1 MRFNREC
8 DGTVIDSSSMDCM
21 ANSTASKR
29 WAFLGFFTLVFWF
42 DLVSR
47 QAFAQE
53 ITQAS
58 ASDTM
63 TKREAVAESQKK
75 IAGQLTPNQLQQWTW
90 PHEPLE
96 LLAVRKQS
104 SFVTCMATIPN
115 EKNFLLAGREVT
127 LWSAHKNKP
136 EHVFDWTWIPNT
148 YMIAIA
154 VSPDG
159 KWFVTADVLGKLYRW
174 ELASRKLTKVKDI
187 GMFDIADLAISA
199 DGKEIAVLRCKLG
212 EGVVALVDSQNFA
225 LKSNFSIDKDKN
237 DKFRIDK
244 WGNIQIFSADYADR
258 LNLQVSNRL
267 EYIDNN
273 RLVTM
278 GRGTSIWNT
287 ATGELERDINRLE
300 PVVIGSVK
308 DGNRLFTANSKYL
321 QVWNKPGMSLASTLE
336 NSFYRNELLT
346 FSPNG
351 RYFANLNE
359 LALRIWD
366 SQSSQCV
373 QTIRVDIDR
382 ENKSVGMEWLAEEN
396 VLVVVEQHGAI
407 RIWGTRSEGEKL
419 DLIPKSAP
427 KHESETKLV
436 FDRIPATSIEAQSV
450 LDFGQIPYPKGSKMV
465 YSTLEAFSCESPLDM
480 KEAKLF
486 FRYHFSRLGWLEHLN
501 PNSDTIE
508 FRKDDFMMTAK
519 FESKATGKTQIWLSY
534 GSNYDIRQ
542 APRLKVGDIQV
553 DFESANSVIY
563 RTHANLLTIECGLIR
578 LMKESGW
585 VLFGSISNGPDKPT
599 DHFSN
604 VKTPE
609 RLLTFLKDGVVL
621 GIAIDQSPNEQVP
634 STIEYAKWLSEYS
647 VPFPSGVTFVEFDF
661 RNRCSFAAVA
671 WMKSVDLKAFYDR
684 ELVRQGWTALP
695 SQPSPYRD
703 HYAQTYIRGQR
714 DLTLTF
720 RQHLNDKSV
729 VFAYGGQNT
738 WQMTKLMFEGSKEE
752 IKSTVDKYMS
762 YVEWLDKQSYTK
774 DYDSIDRY
782 ESEMKAFLAV
792 RP

>member
-1 MRFNREC
+1 
-8 DGTVIDSSSMDCM
+8 
-21 ANSTASKR
+21 
-29 WAFLGFFTLVFWF
+29 
-42 DLVSR
+42 
-47 QAFAQE
+47 
-53 ITQAS
+53 
-58 ASDTM
+58 
-63 TKREAVAESQKK
+63 
-75 IAGQLTPNQLQQWTW
+75 
-90 PHEPLE
+90 
-96 LLAVRKQS
+96 
-104 SFVTCMATIPN
+104 
-115 EKNFLLAGREVT
+115 
-127 LWSAHKNKP
+127 
-136 EHVFDWTWIPNT
+136 
-148 YMIAIA
+148 
-154 VSPDG
+154 
-159 KWFVTADVLGKLYRW
+159 
-174 ELASRKLTKVKDI
+174 
-187 GMFDIADLAISA
+187 MFDIADLAISA

-212 EGVVALVDSQNFA
+212 EGVVALVDSKNFA
-225 LKSNFSIDKDKN
+225 LKSSFSIDKDKN

-244 WGNIQIFSADYADR
+244 WGNVQIFSVDYADR

-287 ATGELERDINRLE
+287 ATGELERDINKLE

-366 SQSSQCV
+366 TQSSQCI
-373 QTIRVDIDR
+373 QTIGVDIDR

-407 RIWGTRSEGEKL
+407 RIWGTRSVGEKQG
-419 DLIPKSAP
+419 LIPKQEP
-427 KHESETKLV
+427 NQENVEEPV

-465 YSTLEAFSCESPLDM
+465 YSTLEAFNCESPLDM

-486 FRYHFSRLGWLEHLN
+486 FRYHFSKMGWLEN
-501 PNSDTIE
+501 SAPNSDTIE
-508 FRKDDFMMTAK
+508 FRKDGFMMTSK
-519 FESKATGKTQIWLSY
+519 FESKTTGTTRIRLSY
-534 GSNYDIRQ
+534 GSNYDLRQ
-542 APRLKVGDIQV
+542 APRLKVGDLQV

-563 RTHANLLTIECGLIR
+563 RTHASLLTIECGLIR
-578 LMKESGW
+578 LMKEAGW
-585 VLFGSISNGPDKPT
+585 VLFGNVTNGPDEPT
-599 DHFSN
+599 DRFSK
-604 VKTPE
+604 VETPE
-609 RLLTFLKDGVVL
+609 RLLTYVKDGVIL
-621 GIAIDQSPNEQVP
+621 GMAVDHSRSEQVP

-647 VPFPSGVTFVEFDF
+647 VPFPPGVNFVEFDF
-661 RNRCSFAAVA
+661 QNRCSFAAVA

-729 VFAYGGQNT
+729 VFAYGGRNT

-762 YVEWLDKQSYTK
+762 YVEWLNKQPYTK
-774 DYDSIDRY
+774 DYDSIGRY